1 MDPKTCVRS
10 NSRLPCRLFVRFWK
24 IEIAVEITLQAEPTY
39 IGTDVSRLGSW
50 SQKPSDFALV
60 AREIVHVTRGLLGL
74 LTDYNRPSL
83 AIPNYTRGICRYKCA
98 DIPQCFAFSSPLD
111 FSFLSFLACNAL
123 PTLLEF
129 SRPTSLDIHIP
140 MLATSFKSPGAV

>member
-1 MDPKTCVRS
+1 MDCQRVHTDHDARVVHNLHSKCKRYQWLDRGPKSLRAVKPARILCLDCVQ
-10 NSRLPCRLFVRFWK
+10 
-24 IEIAVEITLQAEPTY
+24 IAPI
-39 IGTDVSRLGSW
+39 IMR
-50 SQKPSDFALV
+50 
-60 AREIVHVTRGLLGL
+60 LLGL

-83 AIPNYTRGICRYKCA
+83 TVPGYTRGICRYKRA
-98 DIPQCFAFSSPLD
+98 SVPQSFTFSFSLD